1 MSDRFP
7 KAYTSE
13 VRRDD
18 QLMIYTTF
26 PTMGIGARK
35 SGLPTTV
42 SEGPKQLEHVG
53 KSASGK
59 GSK

>member
-1 MSDRFP
+1 MSDKFP
-7 KAYTSE
+7 KAYTAD
-13 VRRDD
+13 VKRDD
-18 QLMIYTTF
+18 GLLVYTTF

-35 SGLPTTV
+35 SGLPNTV
-42 SEGPKQLEHVG
+42 SEGPKAIDHVG